1 MYSHNNLITDPAV
14 TSTRPHKYL
23 SILGMIW
30 VSILIIGF
38 LTGSKTT
45 AIGGTI
51 FSVSV
56 LAYPF
61 TYLFSDIFTE
71 VYGFRVSRK
80 IIWTGFVCALIA
92 STIGYVYSIVPSNP
106 TFTDNASFDFIFRV
120 SPIAVI
126 IGIIAFST
134 GEFINSFVV
143 AKLKLITNG
152 KLEWLRFI
160 LSTLFGQLFDN
171 GIYVLGNF
179 LILGWYT
186 LGDLPSL
193 ILSTVIFCAV
203 WETIALPITYRVV
216 SFLKQKE
223 GIDTFDNGTNFSPFS
238 LK

>member
-1 MYSHNNLITDPAV
+1 MQNHNNLITDPNI
-14 TSTRPHKYL
+14 TSNRPHKFL

-45 AIGGTI
+45 EIGGTI

-80 IIWTGFVCALIA
+80 IIWTGFFCAFIT
-92 STIGYVYSIVPSNP
+92 STIGFIYSIVPSNP
-106 TFTDNASFDFIFRV
+106 TFTDNAAFDLIFRA

-126 IGIIAFST
+126 IGITAFST

-143 AKLKLITNG
+143 AKLKLLTNG
-152 KLEWLRFI
+152 SKGWLRFI

-171 GIYVLGNF
+171 SVYIIGNF

-186 LGDLPSL
+186 AGDIPSL
-193 ILSTVIFCAV
+193 ILSTVIFCTV
-203 WETIALPITYRVV
+203 WETVALPITYRVV
-216 SFLKQKE
+216 AFLKQKE
-223 GIDTFDNGTNFSPFS
+223 GIDTFDNGTNFSPFA